1 MPETQ
6 IGDDS
11 NSMIRPPVEELLG
24 RADESK
30 FRLVS
35 LGAKRARQINSYYGQ
50 LGEGLGRMI
59 PPQVSSTARKPLSIA
74 LQEIAQGK
82 IVAVNV
88 EDEPEEAEATPLL
101 LAPVDGQP
109 ADETAPDRNP
119 PDKAG

>member
-88 EDEPEEAEATPLL
+88 EDEPEAAEATPLL

-109 ADETAPDRNP
+109 ADETVPDRNP

>member
-11 NSMIRPPVEELLG
+11 NSMIRPPVEELLE

-88 EDEPEEAEATPLL
+88 EEEPEEEATPLL

-109 ADETAPDRNP
+109 ADGMAPDWNP